1 MKRLLSL
8 VVLGALCAGAAGCD
22 VSPTAATVNGATI
35 SQSQLQDQLT
45 LVSGSAV
52 AQCALS
58 IEESQSGGTL
68 PTVKGSGDDTVT
80 TQFAAFELNS
90 MVAQSLE
97 EGAVVDHHGEVTAAD
112 VAAARQDYE
121 NQLEESST
129 QVTSPCNLTGTALVD
144 RLPKAFVDSQARS
157 LAAQEKLEE
166 IVGHID
172 VSTAAVRAYYNSH
185 LTDVTQLCLNLIIA
199 TNQAAA
205 QTIHDQ
211 IAAGASFATA
221 SQGSG
226 VNSNSPAGGAGP
238 CVYPSDVVAQLGQ
251 SAATVVEGLANGQL
265 APPQAISV
273 PDESTGQTSTIWIVI
288 GVRAHNLVP
297 FAQTESGLRQE
308 ILAAGASTLTTTLG
322 HVVRSA
328 RIELDPRYGTWN
340 STHGVA
346 APTPPDAAFVL
357 NPSADQS
364 SSASILGSGGQ
375 SAG

>member
-22 VSPTAATVNGATI
+22 LSPTAATVNGVTI
-35 SQSQLQDQLT
+35 SQSQLQDQLS
-45 LVSGSAV
+45 LVSGSPV

-58 IEESQSGGTL
+58 IEESQSGATL
-68 PTVKGSGDDTVT
+68 PAVQGSGDDTVT

-97 EGAVVDHHGEVTAAD
+97 EGAVADHHSEVTAAD

-121 NQLEESST
+121 SQLEASST

-166 IVGHID
+166 IVGHVD
-172 VSTAAVRAYYNSH
+172 VSTAAVHAYYSSH
-185 LTDVTQLCLNLIIA
+185 LTAVTQLCLNLIIA
-199 TNQAAA
+199 TDQASA
-205 QTIHDQ
+205 QTIHDR

-221 SQGSG
+221 AQGSG
-226 VNSNSPAGGAGP
+226 VNANSPAGGAGP
-238 CVYPSDVVAQLGQ
+238 CVYPSDIVAQLGQ
-251 SAATVVEGLANGQL
+251 SAATVVEGLANGAL

-273 PDESTGQTSTIWIVI
+273 SDQTTGTTSTIWIVI

-308 ILAAGASTLTTTLG
+308 ILATGASTFTAALG
-322 HVVRSA
+322 HVVRSS
-328 RIELDPRYGTWN
+328 RVELDPRYGTWN
-340 STHGVA
+340 STHGVT
-346 APTPPDAAFVL
+346 APTPPAPAFVL
-357 NPSADQS
+357 NPTANQS
-364 SSASILGSGGQ
+364 SSASILGSGAPP
-375 SAG
+375 AG